1 MFSIIRD
8 FKDVEKKVE
17 KNGSLL
23 KQETRRDISLWYAKC
38 QYLKDSDQWFAT
50 TSVRRQKKSM

>member
-1 MFSIIRD
+1 MW
-8 FKDVEKKVE
+8 KKKVE

-50 TSVRRQKKSM
+50 ASVRRQKKSM